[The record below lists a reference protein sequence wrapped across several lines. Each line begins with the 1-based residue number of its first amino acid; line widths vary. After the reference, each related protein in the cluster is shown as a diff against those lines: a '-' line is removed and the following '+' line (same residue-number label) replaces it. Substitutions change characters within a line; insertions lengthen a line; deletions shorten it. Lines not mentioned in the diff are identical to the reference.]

1 MTDSP
6 STPDST
12 RQPSPGASEQL
23 ADEKAL
29 LRRYAKDRSPVVREE
44 LAERFMPLARRLASR
59 YAGGAEPFDD
69 LVQVASVGLVKSID
83 RFDPARGTAFSTFA
97 VPTILGELK
106 RHFRDRG
113 WSVHVPRD
121 VQERILKVERAL
133 SELPSRLGRA
143 PTVADIAA
151 RLEVSEEQVL
161 EAMHASQGHHS
172 VSLDASGSMPD
183 GEEPAPL
190 RERLGEVDIGYDTV
204 EYGVAIGSTLAD
216 ISERDRTILHLR
228 FAEDLT
234 QSEIAERVGISQ
246 MHVSRILRATLER
259 LREAVRDDEEPGL
272 AGDLDH
278 EELAGFSI
286 AGLTPR
292 DLHRLG
298 QGAQRALARQVHL
311 GKQALTPA
319 VDEGPDPDVERARFI
334 ADRDRHHPV
343 REVVC
348 GAGRDRVAQQ
358 HRVREALDREV
369 GPRGERAD
377 HSGEHGLRHLAR
389 HDFDPERIR
398 GRDTLAASSR
408 RLPVSRERKTNRGR
422 AALAR
427 FAADLEPVR
436 ERGDQG

>member
-6 STPDST
+6 STPEST
-12 RQPSPGASEQL
+12 RQPSPGSDEQL

-83 RFDPARGTAFSTFA
+83 RFDPERGTAFSTFA

-143 PTVADIAA
+143 PTVADIAK
-151 RLEVSEEQVL
+151 RLEVSDEQVL

-190 RERLGEVDIGYDTV
+190 RERLGAEDIGFDTV

-234 QSEIAERVGISQ
+234 QSEIAERVGVSQ

-259 LREAVRDDEEPGL
+259 LREAVRDDEEP
-272 AGDLDH
+272 A
-278 EELAGFSI
+278 
-286 AGLTPR
+286 
-292 DLHRLG
+292 
-298 QGAQRALARQVHL
+298 
-311 GKQALTPA
+311 
-319 VDEGPDPDVERARFI
+319 
-334 ADRDRHHPV
+334 
-343 REVVC
+343 
-348 GAGRDRVAQQ
+348 
-358 HRVREALDREV
+358 
-369 GPRGERAD
+369 
-377 HSGEHGLRHLAR
+377 
-389 HDFDPERIR
+389 
-398 GRDTLAASSR
+398 
-408 RLPVSRERKTNRGR
+408 
-422 AALAR
+422 
-427 FAADLEPVR
+427 
-436 ERGDQG
+436 